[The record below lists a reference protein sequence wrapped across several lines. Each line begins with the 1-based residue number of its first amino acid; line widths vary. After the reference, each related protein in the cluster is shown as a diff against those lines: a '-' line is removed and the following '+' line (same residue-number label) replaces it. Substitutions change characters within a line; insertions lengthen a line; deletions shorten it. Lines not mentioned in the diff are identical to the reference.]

1 VKARESS
8 ASSPQGTCLLALT
21 TVLGVPLLASS
32 IGAQE
37 PVIYPANGQSPE

>member
-1 VKARESS
+1 
-8 ASSPQGTCLLALT
+8 
-21 TVLGVPLLASS
+21 VPLLGSS